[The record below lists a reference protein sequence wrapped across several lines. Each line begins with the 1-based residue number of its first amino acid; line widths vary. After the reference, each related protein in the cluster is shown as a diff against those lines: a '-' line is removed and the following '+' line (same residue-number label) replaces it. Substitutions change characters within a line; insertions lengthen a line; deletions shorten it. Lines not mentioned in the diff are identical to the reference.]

1 MKLGRWRGLCVVC
14 CSRPCVGF
22 RFIGLPH
29 RRFIKRMKKHY
40 GKSDKDA
47 QEFRSEYDLP

>member
-1 MKLGRWRGLCVVC
+1 MLCAVADRALD
-14 CSRPCVGF
+14 SDSF
-22 RFIGLPH
+22 GLPH

-47 QEFRSEYDLP
+47 QELRSEYDLP